1 MENEQNDQHRKQ
13 QQEQLQN
20 LWKRHHDQI
29 RRLASEDPSLMVY
42 DSDRIVAILA
52 SRLSDYDG
60 QIEDAEFLAWAAEII
75 KLTIARFAFFYAI
88 HKKYRRSILAG
99 IWPILHKNW
108 DLRDHRD
115 TRFIARQIEADTLWW
130 IWQHLD
136 DLMIPGTAKLSTR
149 LQARGKI
156 DAMTW
161 RKTRLRENARFDYD
175 FDVDGFGTCNFDVD
189 EAETPLYFDPFTS
202 EEGDEPTRRPK
213 SHEIPSPS
221 DWELAMKSGVPRLLC
236 RSCKSLKS
244 ISPHSTRGN
253 SAVELE
259 CGHERPA
266 CLQVSAERFPAL
278 NK

>member
-1 MENEQNDQHRKQ
+1 MSNELNEQHGEQKQEHLQH
-13 QQEQLQN
+13 LC
-20 LWKRHHDQI
+20 KRYRDQI
-29 RRLASEDPSLMVY
+29 RCLASEDPSLMVY
-42 DSDRIVAILA
+42 DGDRIVAIME
-52 SRLSDYDG
+52 SHLSDYDG

-88 HKKYRRSILAG
+88 RKKYRKCILAG

-108 DLRDHRD
+108 DLRDHED
-115 TRFIARQIEADTLWW
+115 LRFIAQQIEADTLWW
-130 IWQHLD
+130 VWQHLD

-175 FDVDGFGTCNFDVD
+175 FDVDGFGTCNFDGD
-189 EAETPLYFDPFTS
+189 DAEALYFDPCS
-202 EEGDEPTRRPK
+202 AEESDEPTRRPK
-213 SHEIPSPS
+213 RHKIPSPS
-221 DWELAMKSGVPRLLC
+221 DSELAMKSGTPRLLC

-244 ISPHSTRGN
+244 ISPHPTHESN
-253 SAVELE
+253 AVKLE

-266 CLQVSAERFPAL
+266 CLQMSA
-278 NK
+278 